1 MNRLLKTSGFTLI
14 EMMISVAIFSI
25 ITLAALAVLSSS
37 QTTSVT
43 MDQTVQIQQN
53 VRMALDLMARDIRM
67 TGYANPPAGTLAG
80 CAQHMNAVDNNAAGA
95 DVGPDSISVVTMDQ
109 QIGTLGAAFPPPP
122 GNVITLSGAL
132 PSDIAVG
139 QVVSL
144 DGVLTGSVSAFNIAA
159 KTITLVQPGT
169 IIALNAI
176 PPVNFQI
183 GSPVVRL
190 ACVTYA
196 VTDAAGVLNAS
207 SAMCPSLVPCGVPVQ
222 NPPVPFQL
230 MRAVNGGLPVAM
242 VDGIESLQLA
252 YGIDANSDGILDDQ
266 NGNNIVDCID
276 FVPNNT
282 PCLQGG
288 ILLAAGTVL
297 ALPATVNATPTS
309 VRLVRITVV
318 GRAVPPSNAY
328 VAGNTWSDP
337 TYTGNSSIQAE
348 DQVIAATPGVR
359 RRALTRV
366 VNLRDASIL

>member
-1 MNRLLKTSGFTLI
+1 MSRLLKTNRMERGTVRSDHGFTMI
-14 EMMISVAIFSI
+14 EMMVSVAIFAVV
-25 ITLAALAVLSSS
+25 TLAAFAVLSSS

-53 VRMALDLMARDIRM
+53 VRMALDLMTRDIRM

-80 CAQHMNAVDNNAAGA
+80 CAQHMNAVDNNPAGA
-95 DVGPDSISVVTMDQ
+95 DAGPDSISVVTMDQ
-109 QIGTLGAAFPPPP
+109 QIGTLGVAFPPPP

-132 PSDIAVG
+132 PSDLAVG

-159 KTITLVQPGT
+159 KTITLMQPGT

-176 PPVNFQI
+176 PPANFQI
-183 GSPVVRL
+183 GAPVVRL
-190 ACVTYA
+190 TCVTYA
-196 VTDAAGVLNAS
+196 VSDANGQVGGVN
-207 SAMCPSLVPCGVPVQ
+207 VT
-222 NPPVPFQL
+222 NPPIPFQL
-230 MRAVNGGLPVAM
+230 IRNGVPM

-288 ILLAAGTVL
+288 VLLAAGTVN
-297 ALPATVNATPTS
+297 AIPATVNATPTS
-309 VRLVRITVV
+309 VRLARITVV
-318 GRAVPPSNAY
+318 GRAVPPTNAN
-328 VAGNTWSDP
+328 VVGSTWSDP
-337 TYTGNSSIQAE
+337 TYTGNSAIQAE
-348 DQVIAATPGVR
+348 DQFIAATAGVR

>member
-1 MNRLLKTSGFTLI
+1 M
-14 EMMISVAIFSI
+14 
-25 ITLAALAVLSSS
+25 ITLA
-37 QTTSVT
+37 
-43 MDQTVQIQQN
+43 
-53 VRMALDLMARDIRM
+53 
-67 TGYANPPAGTLAG
+67 
-80 CAQHMNAVDNNAAGA
+80 
-95 DVGPDSISVVTMDQ
+95 
-109 QIGTLGAAFPPPP
+109 
-122 GNVITLSGAL
+122 GAL
-132 PSDIAVG
+132 PSDLAIG

-190 ACVTYA
+190 TCVTYA
-196 VTDAAGVLNAS
+196 VSDANGQVGGVN
-207 SAMCPSLVPCGVPVQ
+207 VT
-222 NPPVPFQL
+222 NPPIPFQL
-230 MRAVNGGLPVAM
+230 IRNGVPM

-288 ILLAAGTVL
+288 VLLAAGAVN
-297 ALPATVNATPTS
+297 AIPATVNATPTS

-337 TYTGNSSIQAE
+337 TYTGNSAIQAE

-366 VNLRDASIL
+366 VNLRDASIQ